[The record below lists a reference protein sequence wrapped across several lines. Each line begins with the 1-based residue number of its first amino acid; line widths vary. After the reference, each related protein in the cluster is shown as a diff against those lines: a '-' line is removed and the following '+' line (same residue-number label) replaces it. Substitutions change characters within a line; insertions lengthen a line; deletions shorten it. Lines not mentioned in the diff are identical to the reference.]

1 MFPFWDDLN
10 PVNDNCNQYCSG
22 DVHYYSSPDM
32 FVITFDQVAHWWT
45 GFENSFYTFQV
56 VMYPNGEFYFNYLDL
71 IGDFSSATIGM
82 QNQNASDAL
91 LISFNNSDAVLDD
104 NYTILVKQVPTWI
117 NITNSSGEL
126 SQGQSTSV
134 DVSISAENLS
144 MGMYSGYLIVDTNDG
159 DITIP
164 LTLNVNDGFQLPG
177 DVNSDGQL
185 NVQDIVIIVQSYI
198 LLDLYNSIA
207 DLNEDGSLN
216 VLDVIIL
223 VNVILG
229 Y

>member
-1 MFPFWDDLN
+1 
-10 PVNDNCNQYCSG
+10 
-22 DVHYYSSPDM
+22 M

-223 VNVILG
+223 VNIILG
-229 Y
+229 N

>member
-1 MFPFWDDLN
+1 
-10 PVNDNCNQYCSG
+10 
-22 DVHYYSSPDM
+22 
-32 FVITFDQVAHWWT
+32 
-45 GFENSFYTFQV
+45 
-56 VMYPNGEFYFNYLDL
+56 
-71 IGDFSSATIGM
+71 M

-229 Y
+229 S